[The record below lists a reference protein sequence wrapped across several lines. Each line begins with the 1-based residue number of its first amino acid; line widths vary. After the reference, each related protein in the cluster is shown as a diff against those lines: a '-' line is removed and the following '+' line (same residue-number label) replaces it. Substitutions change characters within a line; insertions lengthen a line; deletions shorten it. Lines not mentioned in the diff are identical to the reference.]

1 MNMELWEAIRGRRSI
16 GKVKPDPV
24 DAASIERIL
33 EAAVWAPNHH
43 LSEPW
48 RFIVMTGAG
57 RGVLGRAYAD
67 VAAAEAGGAR
77 TEEELAQLRA
87 KQETKAYRAPVV
99 IAVAV
104 SPAPGESPAEE
115 IAAVHAAVQNM
126 LLAAHALGL
135 GAIWRTG
142 EPAYHPLMRQAFSLR
157 EPDQIVGFVYIGYP
171 DLTPPPANRTS
182 FRVKTTWIDH

>member
-1 MNMELWEAIRGRRSI
+1 MELWEAIRGRRSI

-104 SPAPGESPAEE
+104 SPAPGELPTEE
-115 IAAVHAAVQNM
+115 TAAVHAAVQNM

-142 EPAYHPLMRQAFSLR
+142 EPAYHPLMRQAFGLQ